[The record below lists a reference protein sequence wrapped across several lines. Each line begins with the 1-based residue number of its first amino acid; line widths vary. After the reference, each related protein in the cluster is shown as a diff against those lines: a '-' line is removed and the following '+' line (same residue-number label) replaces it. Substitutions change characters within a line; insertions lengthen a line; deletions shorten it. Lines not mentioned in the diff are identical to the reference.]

1 MFSFQVKA
9 FGACSSLKGQLSFP
23 GTVLGSVVQTRGSSL
38 AAHEQESSSLM
49 GKKEPNLKK
58 QNEITIKKYFNAFKF
73 CLLNAEIFGM

>member
-23 GTVLGSVVQTRGSSL
+23 GTALGSVVQTRGSSL

-49 GKKEPNLKK
+49 GKKDPNLNK
-58 QNEITIKKYFNAFKF
+58 QNEITIKKKLQ
-73 CLLNAEIFGM
+73 CIKILHVEC